1 MYGFFPWGQLTSSDF
16 LLAIRVILVF
26 LLDRQA
32 FPRKE
37 KYSEQRRTLPN
48 VLTTKV
54 VVPSQKA
61 PTTIMKSQNT
71 PMTSPTAT
79 QTGTM
84 IRRCIHRT
92 LLMTRVL
99 NGAVRHRAVRH
110 NTQTSLTSN
119 CVYVT
124 VEALAMGDSVYFLR
138 LRDKG
143 RKEVLFLCTCF
154 RHLNC
159 LFPQSVS
166 LEQAL
171 REVSIVVNE

>member
-1 MYGFFPWGQLTSSDF
+1 MKIGSHLNVDANSRTNEIFRTINKRSFCSLTAVVTKQFPMYRFFPWGQLTSSDF

-99 NGAVRHRAVRH
+99 NGAARHRAVRH
-110 NTQTSLTSN
+110 NTQTSLT
-119 CVYVT
+119 
-124 VEALAMGDSVYFLR
+124 R
-138 LRDKG
+138 
-143 RKEVLFLCTCF
+143 
-154 RHLNC
+154 
-159 LFPQSVS
+159 
-166 LEQAL
+166 
-171 REVSIVVNE
+171 